1 MDSNTMNKNI
11 FETLGSDSETEQ
23 VTTVVAPSTSP
34 VSDSEP
40 VHKIKKTNIKPFQ
53 GQEVFEL
60 RTLDEDYPELGSTPK
75 AKIKSKGLKAKKT
88 NITSFVVASS
98 YAETRQNRRRN
109 QNFTNGD
116 DPRSQAFA
124 KMEDKETVAKTLTCT
139 RACNNV
145 KRSSPDKDFGVCY
158 REKCSFAHCLD
169 ELNDPMCGF
178 DATCRF
184 RWGKPRRDGTIN
196 HSAMCMFRHSDEV
209 REDWIKRTGR
219 SLPDLPETDEKT
231 RQPTARGNTGH
242 KTQVK
247 TTQVK
252 TTQVKTTQVK
262 TTQVKTTPER
272 NKYAPSPKTQPTKG
286 WFNTTNPVPVSTP
299 DTHHPTPRPDA
310 PRKAIVS
317 HLDVKTIQKPTS
329 PACKQLDFSDD
340 SRQSRSRHRSRRN
353 RRRSRSRSP
362 MCSYSRSPSPVSQVI
377 RVPTKE
383 LAAIA
388 IKAAFDRGIYNLQ
401 VLVE

>member
-1 MDSNTMNKNI
+1 MNKNI
-11 FETLGSDSETEQ
+11 FETLGSDSETKQ
-23 VTTVVAPSTSP
+23 VTTVVAPLSSP

-40 VHKIKKTNIKPFQ
+40 VHKIKETNIKPFQ
-53 GQEVFEL
+53 GREVFEL

-75 AKIKSKGLKAKKT
+75 SKGRKAKKT

-109 QNFTNGD
+109 QNITNGD

-231 RQPTARGNTGH
+231 RQLTARGNTGH

-252 TTQVKTTQVK
+252 TT
-262 TTQVKTTPER
+262 PER
-272 NKYAPSPKTQPTKG
+272 NKYVPSPPTQPVKG
-286 WFNTTNPVPVSTP
+286 WFKTTNPTVPISTP

-317 HLDVKTIQKPTS
+317 HWDVKTVQKPTL
-329 PACKQLDFSDD
+329 PACKQLDFSHD
-340 SRQSRSRHRSRRN
+340 SHRDRRSRRN

-362 MCSYSRSPSPVSQVI
+362 VCSYSRSRSPSPVSQVI
-377 RVPTKE
+377 RVPTE
-383 LAAIA
+383 GLAAIA
-388 IKAAFDRGIYNLQ
+388 IEAAFDRGIYNLQ